1 MRKGMGMM
9 ILCMMML
16 FFLIACSK
24 SEQIN
29 EGVANKNIEDLT
41 TTAEVIEGDFIYRL
55 VSEEAQYSEDDMVDV
70 YAELEY
76 IGELDEVTISHAASP
91 FYFPMVEETRDY
103 KIDYA
108 MNEPLLYST
117 LIKGQPLRK
126 AFTGGGGYGGDDPR
140 EYQNFMRAIMN
151 QEFPIGSYIMDGFA
165 QFQIVDVETSE
176 PVENFELQARIEFI
190 VK

>member
-1 MRKGMGMM
+1 M
-9 ILCMMML
+9 
-16 FFLIACSK
+16 
-24 SEQIN
+24 
-29 EGVANKNIEDLT
+29 T

-117 LIKGQPLRK
+117 LIKRDINP
-126 AFTGGGGYGGDDPR
+126 
-140 EYQNFMRAIMN
+140 EYPCPMKVLNNCRTN
-151 QEFPIGSYIMDGFA
+151 KR
-165 QFQIVDVETSE
+165 TSHC
-176 PVENFELQARIEFI
+176 
-190 VK
+190 